1 MSSCDEQSA
10 KLLKE
15 QATKYDNI
23 IAANS
28 PAAQTNA
35 IIKQAQSYLACDDAC
50 QRAKKEQ
57 ELLRDYQSAQMRLFN
72 GTDNLEST
80 SKNYY
85 TFAKGDSGYNDFNK
99 GKLGDVANQIVGK
112 YSTMW
117 NEIVNNSQ
125 VLNNVYQSDFM
136 NVNHAKELHQ
146 TLAQKNK
153 DLETRL
159 KNILNDISTSDRK
172 TYYEDQELDDLRWW
186 YNIYLAIYVI
196 LLVTFVISSF
206 LVPTEMSKY
215 KRIAVV
221 VFLGLYIFLAKYA
234 AIALIKLWEYIGSF
248 FPKNV
253 YLSI

>member
-10 KLLKE
+10 KLLQQ
-15 QATKYDNI
+15 QATKYDSI
-23 IAANS
+23 LAANS
-28 PAAQTNA
+28 PSAQTNK
-35 IIKQAQSYLACDDAC
+35 IIQQAQAYLSCDAAC

-57 ELLRDYQSAQMRLFN
+57 ELLRDYQSAQMGLFN
-72 GTDNLEST
+72 GTDNLDST

-99 GKLGDVANQIVGK
+99 GKLGDVANQITAK
-112 YSTMW
+112 YSTMF
-117 NEIVNNSQ
+117 NDIVNNSE
-125 VLNNVYQSDFM
+125 VLNNVYQSDFI
-136 NVNHAKELHQ
+136 NVNHAKELYQ
-146 TLAQKNK
+146 TLVQKNK

-159 KNILNDISTSDRK
+159 KDTLNDISTSDRK
-172 TYYEDQELDDLRWW
+172 TYYEDQELDDLHWW

-196 LLVTFVISSF
+196 LLITFVVSSF
-206 LVPTEMSKY
+206 LVPTEMTKY

-221 VFLGLYIFLAKYA
+221 VFLALYIFLAKYV

>member
-1 MSSCDEQSA
+1 MSSCDEQTA

-15 QATKYDNI
+15 QAAKYDNSL
-23 IAANS
+23 AANS
-28 PAAQTNA
+28 TSTQTNK
-35 IIKQAQSYLACDDAC
+35 IIQQAQAFLACDDAC

-57 ELLRDYQSAQMRLFN
+57 ELLRNYQSAQMRLFN
-72 GTDNLEST
+72 GTDNLDST

-85 TFAKGDSGYNDFNK
+85 TFAKGDSGYSDFNK
-99 GKLGDVANQIVGK
+99 GKLGDVANQIAGK
-112 YSTMW
+112 YSTMF
-117 NEIVNNSQ
+117 NEIVHNSE
-125 VLNNVYQSDFM
+125 VLNNVYQSDFI

-146 TLAQKNK
+146 TLVQKNK
-153 DLETRL
+153 DLDTRL
-159 KNILNDISTSDRK
+159 KDTLNDISTSDRK

-196 LLVTFVISSF
+196 LLSIFVISSF

-215 KRIAVV
+215 KRLAVV
-221 VFLGLYIFLAKYA
+221 VFLALYIFLAKYA

>member
-1 MSSCDEQSA
+1 MTSCDEQSA

-15 QATKYDNI
+15 QATKYDSI
-23 IAANS
+23 LASNS
-28 PAAQTNA
+28 TSAQTNR
-35 IIKQAQSYLACDDAC
+35 IIQQAQDFMACDPAC

-57 ELLRDYQSAQMRLFN
+57 ELLREYQSAQMGLFN
-72 GTDNLEST
+72 GTDNLDST

-85 TFAKGDSGYNDFNK
+85 TFAKGDSGYNDFSK
-99 GKLGDVANQIVGK
+99 GKIGDVANQIAAK
-112 YSTMW
+112 YATMF
-117 NEIVNNSQ
+117 NEIAHNSGI
-125 VLNNVYQSDFM
+125 LNNVYQSDFI

-146 TLAQKNK
+146 TLVQKNK

-159 KNILNDISTSDRK
+159 KDTLNDISTSDRK

-186 YNIYLAIYVI
+186 YNIYLAIYLI
-196 LLVTFVISSF
+196 LLITFVISSF
-206 LVPTEMSKY
+206 LVPTEMTKY

-221 VFLGLYIFLAKYA
+221 VFLALYIFLAKYA

>member
-15 QATKYDNI
+15 QATKYDSI
-23 IAANS
+23 IASNS
-28 PAAQTNA
+28 TSAQTNR
-35 IIKQAQSYLACDDAC
+35 IIQQAQDFLACGTDC

-57 ELLRDYQSAQMRLFN
+57 ELLRNYQTAQMGLFN

-99 GKLGDVANQIVGK
+99 GKLRDVANQIATK
-112 YSTMW
+112 YSTMF

-125 VLNNVYQSDFM
+125 VLNNVYQSDFI

-146 TLAQKNK
+146 SLVQKNK
-153 DLETRL
+153 DLDTRL
-159 KNILNDISTSDRK
+159 KDILNDISTSDRK
-172 TYYEDQELDDLRWW
+172 TYYEDQELDDLHWW
-186 YNIYLAIYVI
+186 YKIYLAIYII
-196 LLVTFVISSF
+196 LLITFVISSF
-206 LVPTEMSKY
+206 FVPTEMTKY

-221 VFLGLYIFLAKYA
+221 VFLALYIFLAKYA
-234 AIALIKLWEYIGSF
+234 AIGLIKLWAYIGSF

>member
-10 KLLKE
+10 KLLQE
-15 QATKYDNI
+15 QATKYDSI
-23 IAANS
+23 IASNS
-28 PAAQTNA
+28 TSVQTNR
-35 IIKQAQSYLACDDAC
+35 IIQQAQDFMACGTDC

-72 GTDNLEST
+72 GTDNLDST

-99 GKLGDVANQIVGK
+99 GKLGDVANQIASK

-146 TLAQKNK
+146 TLVQKNK
-153 DLETRL
+153 DLDTRL
-159 KNILNDISTSDRK
+159 KDILNDISTSDRK
-172 TYYEDQELDDLRWW
+172 TYYEDQELDDLQWW
-186 YNIYLAIYVI
+186 YNIYLAIYII
-196 LLVTFVISSF
+196 LLITFVISSF
-206 LVPTEMSKY
+206 LVPTEMTKY

-221 VFLGLYIFLAKYA
+221 VFLALYIFLAKYA
-234 AIALIKLWEYIGSF
+234 AIGLIKLWAYIGSF

>member
-15 QATKYDNI
+15 QAAKYDNI
-23 IAANS
+23 LAANS
-28 PAAQTNA
+28 PSAQTNA

-99 GKLGDVANQIVGK
+99 GKLGDVANQIAGK

-153 DLETRL
+153 DLDTRL
-159 KNILNDISTSDRK
+159 KDILNDISTSDRK
-172 TYYEDQELDDLRWW
+172 TYYEDQELSDLQWW
-186 YNIYLAIYVI
+186 YNIYLAIYII

>member
-15 QATKYDNI
+15 QAANYDNI
-23 IAANS
+23 LAANS
-28 PAAQTNA
+28 TSAQTNK
-35 IIKQAQSYLACDDAC
+35 IIQQAQDFLACGTDC

-57 ELLRDYQSAQMRLFN
+57 ELLRNYQTAQMGLFN

-99 GKLGDVANQIVGK
+99 GKLSDVANQIAAK
-112 YSTMW
+112 YSTMF

-125 VLNNVYQSDFM
+125 VLNNVYQSDFI

-146 TLAQKNK
+146 SLVQKNK
-153 DLETRL
+153 DLDSRL
-159 KNILNDISTSDRK
+159 KDILNDISTSDRK
-172 TYYEDQELDDLRWW
+172 TYYEDQELDDLHWW
-186 YNIYLAIYVI
+186 YKIYLAIYII
-196 LLVTFVISSF
+196 LLITFVISSF
-206 LVPTEMSKY
+206 FVPTEMTKY
-215 KRIAVV
+215 KRVAVV
-221 VFLGLYIFLAKYA
+221 VFLALYIFLAKYA
-234 AIALIKLWEYIGSF
+234 AIGLIKLWVYIGSF

-253 YLSI
+253 YLTI

>member
-10 KLLKE
+10 KLLQE

-23 IAANS
+23 LAANS
-28 PAAQTNA
+28 TSAQTNK
-35 IIKQAQSYLACDDAC
+35 IIQQAQAYLACDADC

-57 ELLRDYQSAQMRLFN
+57 ELLHDYQSAQMRLFN
-72 GTDNLEST
+72 GTDNLDST

-99 GKLGDVANQIVGK
+99 GKLGDVANQIAAK
-112 YSTMW
+112 YSTMF
-117 NEIVNNSQ
+117 NEIVHNSE
-125 VLNNVYQSDFM
+125 VLNNVYQSDFI
-136 NVNHAKELHQ
+136 NVNHAKELHK
-146 TLAQKNK
+146 TLMQKNK
-153 DLETRL
+153 ELDTRL
-159 KNILNDISTSDRK
+159 KDTLNDISTSDRK

-186 YNIYLAIYVI
+186 YNIYLAIYII

-206 LVPTEMSKY
+206 LAPTEMTKY

-221 VFLGLYIFLAKYA
+221 VFLALYIFLAKYA

>member
-15 QATKYDNI
+15 QANKYDNI
-23 IAANS
+23 LAANS
-28 PAAQTNA
+28 ASSQTNT
-35 IIKQAQSYLACDDAC
+35 IIQQAQAYLACDDAC

-72 GTDNLEST
+72 GTDNLDST

-99 GKLGDVANQIVGK
+99 GKLGDVANQIASK
-112 YSTMW
+112 YSTMF
-117 NEIVNNSQ
+117 NEIVHNSE
-125 VLNNVYQSDFM
+125 VLNNVYQSDFI
-136 NVNHAKELHQ
+136 NVNHAKELHH
-146 TLAQKNK
+146 TLVQKNK
-153 DLETRL
+153 DLDTRL
-159 KNILNDISTSDRK
+159 KDILNDISTSDRK
-172 TYYEDQELDDLRWW
+172 TYYEDQELDDLKWW
-186 YNIYLAIYVI
+186 YNIYLAIYLI
-196 LLVTFVISSF
+196 LLIAFVISSF

-215 KRIAVV
+215 KRVAVV
-221 VFLGLYIFLAKYA
+221 IFLGVYIFLAKYA

>member
-1 MSSCDEQSA
+1 MTSCDEQSA

-15 QATKYDNI
+15 QGAKYDSI
-23 IAANS
+23 IASNS
-28 PAAQTNA
+28 TSVQTNR
-35 IIKQAQSYLACDDAC
+35 IIQQAQDFLACGTDC

-57 ELLRDYQSAQMRLFN
+57 ELLRSYQTAQMGLFN

-85 TFAKGDSGYNDFNK
+85 TFAKGDGGYNDFNK
-99 GKLGDVANQIVGK
+99 GKLGDVAKQIAAK
-112 YSTMW
+112 YSTMF
-117 NEIVNNSQ
+117 NEIAHNSGI
-125 VLNNVYQSDFM
+125 LNNVYQSDFI

-146 TLAQKNK
+146 TLVQKNK

-159 KNILNDISTSDRK
+159 KDILNDISTSDRK
-172 TYYEDQELDDLRWW
+172 SYYEDQELDDLRWW

-196 LLVTFVISSF
+196 LLVTFIISSF
-206 LVPTEMSKY
+206 FAPTEMTKY

-221 VFLGLYIFLAKYA
+221 VFLALYIFLAKYA

>member
-1 MSSCDEQSA
+1 MTSCDEQSA
-10 KLLKE
+10 KLLQE
-15 QATKYDNI
+15 QATKYDSI
-23 IAANS
+23 IASNS
-28 PAAQTNA
+28 TSAQTNR
-35 IIKQAQSYLACDDAC
+35 IIQQAQDFMACGTDC

-57 ELLRDYQSAQMRLFN
+57 ELLRSYQTAQMGLFN

-99 GKLGDVANQIVGK
+99 GKIGDVAKQIVAK
-112 YSTMW
+112 YSTMF
-117 NEIVNNSQ
+117 NEIAHNSE
-125 VLNNVYQSDFM
+125 VLNNVYQSDFI

-146 TLAQKNK
+146 TLVQKNK
-153 DLETRL
+153 DLDTRL
-159 KNILNDISTSDRK
+159 KDILNDISTSDRK

-196 LLVTFVISSF
+196 LLITFVISSF

-221 VFLGLYIFLAKYA
+221 VFLALYIFLAKYA

>member
-1 MSSCDEQSA
+1 MTSCDEQSA

-15 QATKYDNI
+15 QGAKYDSI
-23 IAANS
+23 IASNS
-28 PAAQTNA
+28 TSVQTNR
-35 IIKQAQSYLACDDAC
+35 IIQQAQDFLACGTDC

-57 ELLRDYQSAQMRLFN
+57 ELLRSYQTAQMGLFN

-85 TFAKGDSGYNDFNK
+85 TFAKGDGGYNNFSK
-99 GKLGDVANQIVGK
+99 GKIGDVANQIAAK
-112 YSTMW
+112 YATMF
-117 NEIVNNSQ
+117 NEIAHNSGI
-125 VLNNVYQSDFM
+125 LNNVYQSDFI

-146 TLAQKNK
+146 TLVQKNK

-159 KNILNDISTSDRK
+159 KDILNDISTSDRK
-172 TYYEDQELDDLRWW
+172 SYYEDQELDDLRWW

-206 LVPTEMSKY
+206 FVPTEMTKY

-221 VFLGLYIFLAKYA
+221 VFLALYIFLAKYA

>member
-1 MSSCDEQSA
+1 MTSCDEQSA
-10 KLLKE
+10 KLLQE
-15 QATKYDNI
+15 QATKYDSI
-23 IAANS
+23 IASNS
-28 PAAQTNA
+28 TSVQTNR
-35 IIKQAQSYLACDDAC
+35 IIQQAQDFMACGTDC

-72 GTDNLEST
+72 GTDNLDST

-99 GKLGDVANQIVGK
+99 GKLGDVANQIASK

-146 TLAQKNK
+146 TLVQKNK
-153 DLETRL
+153 DLDTRL
-159 KNILNDISTSDRK
+159 KDILNDISTSDRK
-172 TYYEDQELDDLRWW
+172 TYYEDQELDDLQWW
-186 YNIYLAIYVI
+186 YNIYLAIYII
-196 LLVTFVISSF
+196 LLITFVISSF
-206 LVPTEMSKY
+206 LVPTEMTKY

-221 VFLGLYIFLAKYA
+221 VFLALYIFLAKYA
-234 AIALIKLWEYIGSF
+234 AIGLIKLWAYIGSF

>member
-1 MSSCDEQSA
+1 MTSCDEQSA
-10 KLLKE
+10 KLLQE
-15 QATKYDNI
+15 QATKYDSI
-23 IAANS
+23 IASNS
-28 PAAQTNA
+28 TSVQTNR
-35 IIKQAQSYLACDDAC
+35 IIQQAQDFLACGTDC

-57 ELLRDYQSAQMRLFN
+57 ELLRSYQTAQMGLFN

-99 GKLGDVANQIVGK
+99 GKIGDVANQIATK
-112 YSTMW
+112 YATMF
-117 NEIVNNSQ
+117 NEIVRNSE
-125 VLNNVYQSDFM
+125 VLNNVYQSDFI

-146 TLAQKNK
+146 TLVQKNK

-159 KNILNDISTSDRK
+159 KDILNDISTSDRK
-172 TYYEDQELDDLRWW
+172 SYYEDQELDDLRWW

-196 LLVTFVISSF
+196 LLITFVISSF
-206 LVPTEMSKY
+206 LVPTEMTKY

-221 VFLGLYIFLAKYA
+221 VFLALYIFLAKYA
-234 AIALIKLWEYIGSF
+234 AIGLIKLWTYIGSF

-253 YLSI
+253 YLTI

>member
-10 KLLKE
+10 KLLQE
-15 QATKYDNI
+15 QATKYDSI
-23 IAANS
+23 IASNS
-28 PAAQTNA
+28 TSVQTNR
-35 IIKQAQSYLACDDAC
+35 IIQQAQDFMACGTDC
-50 QRAKKEQ
+50 QRGKKEQ
-57 ELLRDYQSAQMRLFN
+57 ELLREYQSAQMRLFN
-72 GTDNLEST
+72 GTDNLDST

-99 GKLGDVANQIVGK
+99 GKQGDVANQIAAK
-112 YSTMW
+112 YSTMF
-117 NEIVNNSQ
+117 NEIAHNSD
-125 VLNNVYQSDFM
+125 VLNNVYQSDFI

-146 TLAQKNK
+146 TLVQKNK

-159 KNILNDISTSDRK
+159 KDTLNDISTSDRK

-186 YNIYLAIYVI
+186 YNIYLAIYII

-206 LVPTEMSKY
+206 LAPTEMTKY
-215 KRIAVV
+215 KRIALV
-221 VFLGLYIFLAKYA
+221 VFLALYIFLAKYV

-253 YLSI
+253 YLTI

>member
-1 MSSCDEQSA
+1 MSSCDEKTAKLLQEQSA
-10 KLLKE
+10 K
-15 QATKYDNI
+15 YDTI
-23 IAANS
+23 LASNS
-28 PAAQTNA
+28 TSAQTNK
-35 IIKQAQSYLACDDAC
+35 IIQQAQSFLMCGTDC

-72 GTDNLEST
+72 GTDNLDST

-99 GKLGDVANQIVGK
+99 GKLGDVANQIAGK
-112 YSTMW
+112 YSVMF
-117 NEIVNNSQ
+117 NEIAHNSEI
-125 VLNNVYQSDFM
+125 LNNVYQSDFT

-146 TLAQKNK
+146 TLVQKNK
-153 DLETRL
+153 DLDARL
-159 KNILNDISTSDRK
+159 KDTLNDISTSDRK
-172 TYYEDQELDDLRWW
+172 TYYEDQELDDLHWW
-186 YNIYLAIYVI
+186 YNIYLAIYLI
-196 LLVTFVISSF
+196 LLITFVVSSF

-215 KRIAVV
+215 KRVAVV

>member
-1 MSSCDEQSA
+1 MTSCDEQSA
-10 KLLKE
+10 KLLQE
-15 QATKYDNI
+15 QGAKYDSI
-23 IAANS
+23 IASNS
-28 PAAQTNA
+28 TSVQTNR
-35 IIKQAQSYLACDDAC
+35 IIQQAQDFLACGTDC

-57 ELLRDYQSAQMRLFN
+57 ELLRSYQTAQMGLFN
-72 GTDNLEST
+72 GTDNLDST

-85 TFAKGDSGYNDFNK
+85 TFAKGDSGYNNFSK
-99 GKLGDVANQIVGK
+99 GKIGDVANQIAAK
-112 YSTMW
+112 YSTMF
-117 NEIVNNSQ
+117 NEIAHNSGI
-125 VLNNVYQSDFM
+125 LNNVYQSDFI

-146 TLAQKNK
+146 TLVQKNK

-159 KNILNDISTSDRK
+159 KDILNDISTSDRK
-172 TYYEDQELDDLRWW
+172 SYYEDQELDDLRWW

-206 LVPTEMSKY
+206 FVPTEMTKY

-221 VFLGLYIFLAKYA
+221 VFLALYIFLAKYA

>member
-1 MSSCDEQSA
+1 MSSCDEQTA
-10 KLLKE
+10 KLLQE
-15 QATKYDNI
+15 QSAKYDTI
-23 IAANS
+23 LASNS
-28 PAAQTNA
+28 TSAQTNK
-35 IIKQAQSYLACDDAC
+35 IIQQAQAYLACDADC

-72 GTDNLEST
+72 GTDNLDST

-99 GKLGDVANQIVGK
+99 GKLGDVANQIASK
-112 YSTMW
+112 YSTMF
-117 NEIVNNSQ
+117 NEIVHNSEI
-125 VLNNVYQSDFM
+125 LNNVYQSDFI

-146 TLAQKNK
+146 SLVQKNK
-153 DLETRL
+153 DLGDRL
-159 KNILNDISTSDRK
+159 KDILNDISTSDRK
-172 TYYEDQELDDLRWW
+172 TYYEDQELDDLHWW
-186 YNIYLAIYVI
+186 YNIYLAIYII

>member
-15 QATKYDNI
+15 QANKYDSI
-23 IAANS
+23 LASNS
-28 PAAQTNA
+28 TSAQTNR
-35 IIKQAQSYLACDDAC
+35 IIQQAQDFMACDPAC

-57 ELLRDYQSAQMRLFN
+57 ELLREYQSAQMGLFN
-72 GTDNLEST
+72 GTDNLDST

-85 TFAKGDSGYNDFNK
+85 TFAKGDSGYNDFSK
-99 GKLGDVANQIVGK
+99 GKIGDVANQIAAK
-112 YSTMW
+112 YATMF
-117 NEIVNNSQ
+117 NEIAHNSGI
-125 VLNNVYQSDFM
+125 LNNVYQSDFI

-146 TLAQKNK
+146 TLVHKNK

-159 KNILNDISTSDRK
+159 KDILNDISTSDRK

-215 KRIAVV
+215 KRVAVV
-221 VFLGLYIFLAKYA
+221 VFLALYIFLAKYA

>member
-15 QATKYDNI
+15 QAIKYDSI
-23 IAANS
+23 IGSNS
-28 PAAQTNA
+28 TSAQTNK
-35 IIKQAQSYLACDDAC
+35 IIQQAQAFLACGTDC

-57 ELLRDYQSAQMRLFN
+57 ELLRNYQTAQMGLFN

-99 GKLGDVANQIVGK
+99 GKLSDVANQIATK
-112 YSTMW
+112 YSTMF

-125 VLNNVYQSDFM
+125 VLNSVYQSDFI
-136 NVNHAKELHQ
+136 NVNHAKELHH
-146 TLAQKNK
+146 TLVQKNK
-153 DLETRL
+153 DLDTLL
-159 KNILNDISTSDRK
+159 KDTLNDISTSDRK
-172 TYYEDQELDDLRWW
+172 TYYEDQELDDLHWW
-186 YNIYLAIYVI
+186 YNIYLAIYII
-196 LLVTFVISSF
+196 LLVIFVVSSF
-206 LVPTEMSKY
+206 LAPSEMSKY
-215 KRIAVV
+215 KRIAIV
-221 VFLGLYIFLAKYA
+221 VFLSLYIFLAKYA

>member
-15 QATKYDNI
+15 QATKYDSI
-23 IAANS
+23 IASNS
-28 PAAQTNA
+28 TSAQTNR
-35 IIKQAQSYLACDDAC
+35 IIQQAQDFLACGTDC

-57 ELLRDYQSAQMRLFN
+57 ELLRNYQTAQMGLFN

-99 GKLGDVANQIVGK
+99 GKLRDVANQIAAK
-112 YSTMW
+112 YSTMF

-125 VLNNVYQSDFM
+125 VLNNVYQSDFI

-146 TLAQKNK
+146 SLVQKNK
-153 DLETRL
+153 DLDTRL
-159 KNILNDISTSDRK
+159 KDILNDISTSDRK
-172 TYYEDQELDDLRWW
+172 TYYEDQELDDLHWW
-186 YNIYLAIYVI
+186 YKIYLAIYII
-196 LLVTFVISSF
+196 LLITFVISSF
-206 LVPTEMSKY
+206 FVPTEMTKY

-221 VFLGLYIFLAKYA
+221 VFLALYIFLAKYA
-234 AIALIKLWEYIGSF
+234 AIGLIKLWAYIGSF